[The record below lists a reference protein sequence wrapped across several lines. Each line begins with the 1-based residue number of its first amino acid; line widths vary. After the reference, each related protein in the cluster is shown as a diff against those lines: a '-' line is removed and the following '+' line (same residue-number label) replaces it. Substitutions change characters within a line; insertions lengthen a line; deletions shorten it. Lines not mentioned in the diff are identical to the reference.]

1 MNNLFFRFLIA
12 LFILPIALFL
22 NGCEEDK
29 NEAPTI
35 TITNPLPG
43 SSFIQGE
50 IVNISIDANDVDGSI
65 SEVRIALDDIGLTS
79 ILSYP
84 YNYEMT
90 TSNISIG
97 NHTIKATAIDNES
110 IETSS
115 DISIVIETPM
125 DVPSPDFEVNSTTV
139 YQGDTVIF
147 TDLTLNNPTV
157 WLWSF
162 GDGAISNIQNPIHV
176 YDVLGEFDVSLTC
189 SNSTGSDIEIKLEYI
204 TVVEPP
210 SENSF
215 TDVRDGKIYEYVE
228 IGTQTWMAE
237 NLSYNHPLSKV
248 SGNIPSREAIY
259 GRLYDWETAKTV
271 CPDGW
276 HLPNHVEWFQF
287 MNFTSWSAT
296 GIKEEGTEHWAN
308 PNDGDNYYG
317 FTALGG
323 GKHSSASSSQDFKT
337 HAYFWCSDLYNP
349 TQDGEIYILKHDE
362 PSVSYDYAYS
372 SVHGS
377 VRCIKN

>member
-1 MNNLFFRFLIA
+1 MAEINKRVDNNERVLIIT
-12 LFILPIALFL
+12 LTKRMS
-22 NGCEEDK
+22 EDL
-29 NEAPTI
+29 TDYL
-35 TITNPLPG
+35 TNYHLRVRYLH
-43 SSFIQGE
+43 SE
-50 IVNISIDANDVDGSI
+50 IDSIKRISIL
-65 SEVRIALDDIGLTS
+65 R
-79 ILSYP
+79 
-84 YNYEMT
+84 
-90 TSNISIG
+90 
-97 NHTIKATAIDNES
+97 
-110 IETSS
+110 
-115 DISIVIETPM
+115 
-125 DVPSPDFEVNSTTV
+125 
-139 YQGDTVIF
+139 
-147 TDLTLNNPTV
+147 DLR
-157 WLWSF
+157 
-162 GDGAISNIQNPIHV
+162 
-176 YDVLGEFDVSLTC
+176 LGEFDVSLTC